1 MNEAS
6 IKHVFYE
13 YVCPH
18 GIETPSLTPHPPD
31 PPMQLDGEVNQ
42 RVPNLIDPGAGEQAA
57 LGRRQLPRWIAAR
70 GEIRL
75 HRAGVPLHHA
85 HAGAHP
91 RPVRFAHA
99 PAQLPQALLVLQ
111 IVGGGVDAGRTA
123 AATAVSAALGT
134 AAAAD
139 GPRSGDKTG
148 GGGAGTAAAAAAGA
162 AGRGGRGRLLLVAPG
177 VRTVADVGVATAVW
191 WPRHGRAFR

>member
-6 IKHVFYE
+6 IKHLFYE

-18 GIETPSLTPHPPD
+18 GMKTPSLTPHSPD
-31 PPMQLDGEVNQ
+31 PPVQLDGQVNQ

-57 LGRRQLPRWIAAR
+57 LGRRKLPRGIAAR

-75 HRAGVPLHHA
+75 HRAGVPLHHS

-91 RPVRFAHA
+91 GPVRFAHA

-111 IVGGGVDAGRTA
+111 IVGGGVAAGRTA
-123 AATAVSAALGT
+123 DATAALRT
-134 AAAAD
+134 AAAPD
-139 GPRSGDKTG
+139 GPHRGDKTG
-148 GGGAGTAAAAAAGA
+148 GRGAGTTAAAAGT
-162 AGRGGRGRLLLVAPG
+162 AGRGGRGRLLVAPG
-177 VRTVADVGVATAVW
+177 VRTVADVGVATAG
-191 WPRHGRAFR
+191 PRHGRAFR